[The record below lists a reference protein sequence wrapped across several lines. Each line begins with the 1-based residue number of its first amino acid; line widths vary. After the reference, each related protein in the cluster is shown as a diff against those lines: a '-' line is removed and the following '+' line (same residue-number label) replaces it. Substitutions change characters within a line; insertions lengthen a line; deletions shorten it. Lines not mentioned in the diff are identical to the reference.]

1 MSSTAGA
8 VIGAIVGVAALIFL
22 IVAFFKSI
30 LTVREKEQVIL
41 ERCGRF
47 KAVLTPGMHC
57 ILPFIDRP
65 KRFSARYY
73 LETPT
78 GAVQLVEKLNQ
89 TRVLTQDEIMDL
101 PKQACIVSSLRQS
114 LRVLCRQ
121 ARSSRD
127 CMQRSLECIPGTL
140 PHSVST
146 VSPPAASL
154 CSAPPPQTRDNA
166 SISLDVL
173 LSYKIVNPRQC
184 LYHSQNLPL
193 MMSKVLQAQVRA
205 VAGSL
210 DVDSI
215 IEETTT
221 MDRVAGEL
229 GAVAS
234 RWGVSG
240 ACAGGAGQAARAGG
254 FSRLFHARPR
264 RPCYAPLTLPPGL
277 CLPPSRALQ
286 SPSCASSGWT
296 RAA

>member
-1 MSSTAGA
+1 MLRTRS
-8 VIGAIVGVAALIFL
+8 
-22 IVAFFKSI
+22 
-30 LTVREKEQVIL
+30 
-41 ERCGRF
+41 
-47 KAVLTPGMHC
+47 
-57 ILPFIDRP
+57 RP
-65 KRFSARYY
+65 PPP
-73 LETPT
+73 L
-78 GAVQLVEKLNQ
+78 
-89 TRVLTQDEIMDL
+89 
-101 PKQACIVSSLRQS
+101 
-114 LRVLCRQ
+114 
-121 ARSSRD
+121 
-127 CMQRSLECIPGTL
+127 
-140 PHSVST
+140 
-146 VSPPAASL
+146 PAAAAL

-240 ACAGGAGQAARAGG
+240 ACGGAGQAARARGLLTPDFPKRVLG
-254 FSRLFHARPR
+254 VHEEHTPR
-264 RPCYAPLTLPPGL
+264 CRSAAACLITSASGPVPPSLPPPA
-277 CLPPSRALQ
+277 CFVQ

-296 RAA
+296 PAA